1 MSGKTCPVC
10 GKDYPAEVG
19 FCQIDGARLLASEE
33 AQKILEDDDPLVR
46 TLVGGRYRVL
56 RRIGEGGMGMVYLA
70 EHEAIEKRVAIK
82 VLKEQYALREDVVAR
97 FQQEARSASRIKHE
111 GILEVF
117 DFGRTDDGRFFL
129 AMELLEGVDLAAV
142 LEAEMQLA
150 PVRAVRLA
158 IKMARALHAAH
169 QKGVIHR
176 DMKPENVFVR
186 TDEDGREHVKIVDFG
201 IAQLRA
207 DGTETSDPNAKI
219 SGRKLTKTGVIFGT
233 PEYMSPE
240 QAQGKSID
248 RRVDVYALGV
258 MLFEMLTGKTPFH
271 GETFMAILSAHMI
284 EPIPELADRA
294 PLGFECSPELAAVVR
309 KTLAKNPDERF
320 ASMSDLSHAL
330 LATPEGMSDESLRA
344 MRGSAMPH
352 SLPAAGPS
360 ATSMKVV
367 SHLPPAMPGGHGAV
381 SVAPAAG
388 PVPDARAAT
397 MALEPTRPQAAT
409 EMAVVAV
416 PEKRGGSGGAM
427 KGLAAAAIVAL
438 GVTGYFVFRAVN
450 APTPTVAAK
459 ATPSGP
465 ASVPVTASTSAV
477 ASVASSA
484 PAAAS
489 SSAPVAAQVAI
500 KVETTPPGAV
510 VEREV
515 DKDWLQVC
523 DTTPCEVKVP
533 RGQAVHLR
541 ATKNGA
547 TADKKLLAD
556 ADQKASFVLGGG
568 APAVAKPPPSGK
580 PTQDLCEVVIDE
592 GIKVWKPCPKK

>member
-1 MSGKTCPVC
+1 MTGKTCPVC
-10 GKDYPAEVG
+10 GKDYPLEVA
-19 FCQIDGARLLASEE
+19 FCQIDGARLLESEE
-33 AQKILEDDDPLVR
+33 ARKILDDDDPLVR
-46 TLVGGRYRVL
+46 TLVGGRYRLL

-129 AMELLEGVDLAAV
+129 AMELLEGVDLARV
-142 LEAEMQLA
+142 LEAEMHLE

-158 IKMARALHAAH
+158 IKMARALGAAH
-169 QKGVIHR
+169 LKGVIHR

-186 TDEDGREHVKIVDFG
+186 TDEEGREHIKIVDFG

-207 DGTETSDPNAKI
+207 DGEDAADPNAKV

-271 GETFMAILSAHMI
+271 GETFMGILSAHMI
-284 EPIPELADRA
+284 EPIPALVDRA
-294 PLGFECSPELAAVVR
+294 PLGFECSPELAAVVH
-309 KTLAKNPDERF
+309 KSLAKKPEERF
-320 ASMSDLSHAL
+320 ASMPEFAQAL
-330 LATPEGMSDESLRA
+330 IATPEGMSDESLRA
-344 MRGSAMPH
+344 LRGSHMP
-352 SLPAAGPS
+352 SLAGVVPS
-360 ATSMKVV
+360 PTNMKLI
-367 SHLPPAMPGGHGAV
+367 SHLPPAMHGGPTTV

-388 PVPDARAAT
+388 PIPDARAAT
-397 MALEPTRPQAAT
+397 MVEAVARPQAAT
-409 EMAVVAV
+409 EMAVVAA
-416 PEKRGGSGGAM
+416 PEKKTGGGGAI
-427 KGLAAAAIVAL
+427 KGIAAVAVVL
-438 GVTGYFVFRAVN
+438 IGVTGYFVFRAMT
-450 APTPTVAAK
+450 APVALPVPANSSASAVK
-459 ATPSGP
+459 EPVVASSPPS
-465 ASVPVTASTSAV
+465 VSTSA
-477 ASVASSA
+477 A
-484 PAAAS
+484 PPAS
-489 SSAPVAAQVAI
+489 SSAPAPSPVVL
-500 KVETTPPGAV
+500 KVETTPPGAI

-515 DKDWLQVC
+515 GKDWLQVC

-533 RGQAVHLR
+533 AGTAVHLR

-547 TADKKLLAD
+547 TADKRLLAD
-556 ADQKASFVLGGG
+556 ADQKATFTLGGG
-568 APAVAKPPPSGK
+568 GVAKPPGSAK
-580 PTQDLCEVVIDE
+580 PQQDLCEVVIDE

>member
-1 MSGKTCPVC
+1 MTGKTCPVC
-10 GKDYPAEVG
+10 GKDYPLEVA
-19 FCQIDGARLLASEE
+19 FCQIDGARLLESEE
-33 AQKILEDDDPLVR
+33 ARKILDDDDPLVR
-46 TLVGGRYRVL
+46 TLVGGRYRLL

-129 AMELLEGVDLAAV
+129 AMELLEGVDLARV
-142 LEAEMQLA
+142 LEAEMHLE

-158 IKMARALHAAH
+158 IKMARALGAAH
-169 QKGVIHR
+169 LKGVIHR

-186 TDEDGREHVKIVDFG
+186 TDEEGREHIKIVDFG

-207 DGTETSDPNAKI
+207 DGEDAADPNAKV

-271 GETFMAILSAHMI
+271 GETFMGILSAHMI
-284 EPIPELADRA
+284 EPIPALVDRA
-294 PLGFECSPELAAVVR
+294 PLGFECSPELAAVVH
-309 KTLAKNPDERF
+309 KSLAKKPDERF
-320 ASMSDLSHAL
+320 ASMPEFAQAL
-330 LATPEGMSDESLRA
+330 IATPEGMSDESLRA
-344 MRGSAMPH
+344 LRGSHMP
-352 SLPAAGPS
+352 SLAGVVPS
-360 ATSMKVV
+360 PTNMKLI
-367 SHLPPAMPGGHGAV
+367 SHLPPAMHGGPTTV

-388 PVPDARAAT
+388 PIPDARAAT
-397 MALEPTRPQAAT
+397 MVEAPARPQAAT
-409 EMAVVAV
+409 EMAVVAA
-416 PEKRGGSGGAM
+416 PEKKTGGGGGAV
-427 KGLAAAAIVAL
+427 KGIAAVAVVL
-438 GVTGYFVFRAVN
+438 IGVTGYFVFRAMT
-450 APTPTVAAK
+450 APVA
-459 ATPSGP
+459 PP
-465 ASVPVTASTSAV
+465 PVGSA
-477 ASVASSA
+477 AASSA
-484 PAAAS
+484 KEVVVASAPPSVSTSVAPPAS
-489 SSAPVAAQVAI
+489 SSAPTPALVVL

-515 DKDWLQVC
+515 GKDWLQVC

-533 RGQAVHLR
+533 AGTAVHLR
-541 ATKNGA
+541 ATKSGA
-547 TADKKLLAD
+547 TADKRLLAD
-556 ADQKASFVLGGG
+556 ADQKATFTLGGG
-568 APAVAKPPPSGK
+568 GAAKPPASGK
-580 PTQDLCEVVIDE
+580 PQQDLCEVVIEE